1 MIVLLLGIGYGGYQA
16 INSPSTTTSTVQ
28 DDRVTKPAKKKTPA
42 KKTKK
47 SHNKSQSNTATS
59 QSSAVNTRAT
69 SQGVAPS
76 SSGTVQSGQSGSA
89 GGHTTTDQPSASPVT
104 PSTVPDTILPRW
116 PTTCQDRRIRLRM
129 TTLCTLTSWKKL
141 KKRVTIQQTKHQI
154 IKIGQRANPAS
165 LPFKIIL

>member
-104 PSTVPDTILPRW
+104 PSTVPDTEPNSIVGDSSTMTYYLPG
-116 PTTCQDRRIRLRM
+116 QA
-129 TTLCTLTSWKKL
+129 
-141 KKRVTIQQTKHQI
+141 HQI
-154 IKIGQRANPAS
+154 ADDNIVYFDFVKEAEEAGYHPAN
-165 LPFKIIL
+165 